1 MCVVDS
7 GLLVCSVDGH
17 CTMVSCNPYDSSCR
31 FNAQIAKQRA
41 VQIQTRGVFT
51 EDVCYNSYVMQ
62 YYKRDRDYVVFGTD
76 DGFVYIYGLQKNH
89 LVSPSLSLECS
100 PSWVVRTWTVPLS
113 TSLQSR
119 SPHPSCSSFPV
130 REALPMRWSSCTGRY
145 GQRKSDPKC
154 AIASDMSI
162 TTPMC
167 IPAAQATQ
175 SSAVVREY

>member
-1 MCVVDS
+1 MIPACWCALWTAIARWSPVTRMTPPADS
-7 GLLVCSVDGH
+7 MHRLQNSEQYKYRLEV
-17 CTMVSCNPYDSSCR
+17 
-31 FNAQIAKQRA
+31 
-41 VQIQTRGVFT
+41 VFT